1 MSDEKFTYTV
11 REEIKDGE
19 VCYFATFADGNGM
32 LREAEITYEV
42 YIALEDCRRHEQ
54 RQQRSFERHIE
65 RVKLTE
71 GQIAEHIQ
79 TPPEPLEE
87 SVDATVTFQAALA
100 TLTDIQ
106 RRRFLLYHEYGL
118 SFEQIAQAESRYKS
132 TIAES
137 ITAAT
142 EKLKNFFSCNP
153 DERGSECGID

>member
-19 VCYFATFADGNGM
+19 VCYYATFADGNGM
-32 LREAEITYEV
+32 LREADISYEL
-42 YIALEDCRRHEQ
+42 YLAMEDCRRHEQ
-54 RQQRSFERHIE
+54 RQVRSEERHRE
-65 RVKLTE
+65 RLALSE
-71 GQIAEHIQ
+71 GQLAKQMAKPSKPFEDCIILAA
-79 TPPEPLEE
+79 
-87 SVDATVTFQAALA
+87 DMQAALA
-100 TLTDIQ
+100 LLTPTQ
-106 RRRFLLYHEYGL
+106 KRRFLLHHELGL